1 METLIDICRIC
12 MKQDETLVNNIND
25 WIEIVEI
32 ISQIKVC
39 YFRFLTNFF

>member
-12 MKQDETLVNNIND
+12 MKQDETLVNNINN

-32 ISQIKVC
+32 VSQIKVC
-39 YFRFLTNFF
+39 FFRLITIFF